1 VSAPV
6 FLVEPG
12 VLAAIRPGD
21 AYLLDGAEGWHAG
34 VVQRRA
40 PGERLDVVDGAGIRL
55 ECLVG
60 SVGGEGV
67 TLHVVARTDEP
78 PPDVALVLVQALAKG
93 DRDELAIEAA
103 TEVGADVVVPWQAE
117 RSVVVWR
124 GDRAAKSR
132 SRWLGTVRAA
142 AKQSRRAWIPAV
154 ELAVDGRGLVDRV
167 HRTVGA
173 GGVALVLHEEATE
186 PLAQVDLAGL
196 GAGRVAD
203 DGSSAQRTAC
213 RAPGSGARSSSSSAL
228 RAGSQRASSGRSSG
242 QVRSPCASDRM
253 CCGPR
258 RPARSLSR
266 CSLNGSDAGAEP
278 TAAVSGP

>member
-12 VLAAIRPGD
+12 VLAAVRPGD
-21 AYLLDGAEGWHAG
+21 AYLLDGAEGRHAG
-34 VVQRRA
+34 VVQRRS
-40 PGERLDVVDGAGIRL
+40 PGERVDVVDGAGVRL

-60 SVGGEGV
+60 SVGGDGV
-67 TLHVVARTDEP
+67 TLHVAARTDEP

-142 AKQSRRAWIPAV
+142 AKQSRRAWVPTV

-167 HRTVGA
+167 RRTVGA

-196 GAGRVAD
+196 GAGRVAEPR
-203 DGSSAQRTAC
+203 SSAAADGLPGAGQR
-213 RAPGSGARSSSSSAL
+213 REVLVVVGPEGGISAREL
-228 RAGSQRASSGRSSG
+228 ETLVG
-242 QVRSPCASDRM
+242 
-253 CCGPR
+253 
-258 RPARSLSR
+258 
-266 CSLNGSDAGAEP
+266 AGAIAVRLGP
-278 TAAVSGP
+278 HVLRTSTAGPIALALLAQRLGRWG